1 MLRKEISHSNR
12 DLRITNV
19 DDENEAFS
27 SEREQDEFEK
37 VSKNENE
44 IKGASK
50 LLIGDID

>member
-37 VSKNENE
+37 
-44 IKGASK
+44 ASK
-50 LLIGDID
+50 KEY